1 MLDPFQSAHGS
12 YISNYLKTGRSKILG
27 TLREMIGLRSDGIHF
42 PIEVTVTQLLQDG
55 WCRSFT
61 SIIRDITFRKRH
73 EERIKYI
80 ARHGLIAALPN
91 RHLFEDQLERA
102 LVWVKRENAFLLC
115 CISIWT
121 NSYPSTTPWVMR
133 RETLY

>member
-1 MLDPFQSAHGS
+1 
-12 YISNYLKTGRSKILG
+12 
-27 TLREMIGLRSDGIHF
+27 MIGLRSDGIHF

-91 RHLFEDQLERA
+91 RHLFEDQLER
-102 LVWVKRENAFLLC
+102 ENAFLLC